1 MALEELCGQS
11 RRTMRSEN
19 RLLYGDE
26 AERFEEGEEYLT
38 AFPNAVDPMK
48 ILAPPFVSCVFLK
61 IFNVTA
67 KYNFCKLKSI
77 YLEKIG
83 F

>member
-48 ILAPPFVSCVFLK
+48 ILAPPFVSCVFK
-61 IFNVTA
+61 SFN
-67 KYNFCKLKSI
+67 F
-77 YLEKIG
+77 
-83 F
+83 